1 SAYLCVLCGWS
12 PGRKETNRRGRR
24 GAQRKSN
31 SGSANAG
38 VHPRTT
44 IPPLRTSA
52 SSAVGLLDARKP
64 TAEDAEERRGKAIQE
79 ARTRESTLEQRYRLC
94 VPLRPL
100 RLVSW
105 TQGNQPQ
112 RTQRSAEEKQFRK
125 RERGSPPSNND
136 TASAYLCVLCGWS
149 PGRKETNCRGRRGA
163 QRKSNSGSA
172 NAGVHP
178 R

>member
-1 SAYLCVLCGWS
+1 
-12 PGRKETNRRGRR
+12 
-24 GAQRKSN
+24 
-31 SGSANAG
+31 
-38 VHPRTT
+38 
-44 IPPLRTSA
+44 
-52 SSAVGLLDARKP
+52 
-64 TAEDAEERRGKAIQE
+64 
-79 ARTRESTLEQRYRLC
+79 C

-149 PGRKETNCRGRRGA
+149 PGRKKKPTAEDAEERRGKAIQEARTRESTLEQRYRLCVPLRPLRLVSWTQEETNRRGRRGA
-163 QRKSNSGSA
+163 QRKSNSWSA
-172 NAGVHP
+172 NA
-178 R
+178 